1 MNNTTKPYCFFQVT
15 AEGFHSLFILRSS
28 VFVLPTEVKVTQLS
42 REEIKMIRSLKLV
55 KINCTREQK
64 IRFLVLYLNR
74 RKVRGPDH

>member
-1 MNNTTKPYCFFQVT
+1 MNNTTKPYCLFQVT
-15 AEGFHSLFILRSS
+15 AEGFHGLFILRSS

-74 RKVRGPDH
+74 RKVRGHDH